1 MIEYKIYSSVYDEM
15 ISGKK
20 RIEIRL
26 LNEKSNNIKNGDII
40 QFNVLNTTKHLL
52 VQVTGRYI
60 FDNIDEL
67 WENKDIVLTN
77 TLNYN
82 KEEFTEQFHQI
93 FGQEKVN
100 SSKIIGIEFEIIKN
114 NNENRKLTK

>member
-40 QFNVLNTTKHLL
+40 KFNVLNTTKHLL

-82 KEEFTEQFHQI
+82 KEEFTEQFYQI